1 MKYILGPFPP
11 RNQSNMSPFFWSENT
26 CTTGSILKSLMSH
39 TTISKT
45 FDNLG
50 YSWSF
55 LSNSYINTIQLGFLI
70 WTFIKSFL
78 VNNSINSNGSF
89 SEKKKNNNNNNK
101 IENSINKKLH
111 KRFCYHIFIWKK
123 KNERKELEFITLEA

>member
-1 MKYILGPFPP
+1 MLIDILIPSSFIGGYTRGPDGSDTPPLPPPFFFFFYKYGQMKYILGPFPP

-89 SEKKKNNNNNNK
+89 SEKKKK
-101 IENSINKKLH
+101 
-111 KRFCYHIFIWKK
+111 
-123 KNERKELEFITLEA
+123 